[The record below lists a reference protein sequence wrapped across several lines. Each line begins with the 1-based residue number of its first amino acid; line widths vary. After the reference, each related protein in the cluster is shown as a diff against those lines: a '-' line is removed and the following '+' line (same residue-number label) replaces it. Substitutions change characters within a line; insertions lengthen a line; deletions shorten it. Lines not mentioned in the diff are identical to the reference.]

1 MEFLRLLA
9 ILAGYGRVLR
19 RARREIDY
27 WEHRAT
33 DPLAREKMHRERRNV
48 ESATFFSTLAAP
60 GERLI
65 AMRRIVRFQLVYE
78 LLDGLSEGA
87 STVAES
93 LRLHDALAAA
103 AGAWIMT
110 AKYDSYLDE
119 LVRTCGAIT
128 EPSEPMLEAVL
139 RVGDAQAHNHA
150 GRARAWAVGRRG
162 ELLWWEEAA
171 AGISSLDLLAML
183 ATPSDQHR
191 AILDAYPEVCAL
203 SALLDA
209 LVDLPDDKRTGNH
222 NWLMHYESMEQ
233 ASKRL
238 AELAEI
244 ANARLGCLDRA
255 HIHRAG
261 LAGLLA
267 HNLVRSPEPFR
278 RRLVPTVRYTRSAM
292 VLFGAGRPLPN

>member
-9 ILAGYGRVLR
+9 VLADYVRLLR
-19 RARREIDY
+19 HARGEIDY
-27 WEHRAT
+27 WERRAT
-33 DPLAREKMHRERRNV
+33 DPLAHEKMHRERRNV
-48 ESATFFSTLAAP
+48 ESATFFSMLAAP
-60 GERLI
+60 RERLA
-65 AMRRIVRFQLVYE
+65 AMRRVVRFQLAYE
-78 LLDGLSEGA
+78 LLDGLSEEA

-93 LRLHDALAAA
+93 LRLHDALGVA

-150 GRARAWAVGRRG
+150 GRARAWAVGRRS

-183 ATPSDQHR
+183 ATPSDQHG

-209 LVDLPDDKRTGNH
+209 LVDLPDDERTGNH
-222 NWLMHYESMEQ
+222 NWLMHYESLRH

-238 AELAEI
+238 TELAEI
-244 ANARLGCLDRA
+244 ANDRLGRLEHAR
-255 HIHRAG
+255 IHRAA

-267 HNLVRSPEPFR
+267 HNLVRAPEPFR
-278 RRLVPTVRYTRSAM
+278 RRLASAVPYTRSAIA
-292 VLFGAGRPLPN
+292 LFGARRLLSD